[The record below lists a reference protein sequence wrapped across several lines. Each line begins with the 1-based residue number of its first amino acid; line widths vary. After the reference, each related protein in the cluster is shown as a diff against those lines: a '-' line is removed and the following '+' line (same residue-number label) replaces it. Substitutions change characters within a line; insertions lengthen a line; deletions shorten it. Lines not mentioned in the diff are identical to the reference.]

1 MHRRLRPRIH
11 ALRYRIVSL
20 LFDPD
25 ELPALDR
32 QLRLFS
38 RGRFSLFS
46 IRERDFGDGSGDL
59 PGFAARIAAQ
69 AGLDFAPGP
78 VRILA
83 MPRVLGFA
91 FNPLVTWF
99 LHDRAGA
106 LRAILYEVNNTF
118 GERHHYLL
126 PVAQG
131 AAGPIRQDCAKA
143 FHVSPFLPMEL
154 DYAFRVMS
162 PGERLVVAI
171 EVADAAGP
179 LLCAVH
185 TARRRELTDA
195 ALARAFAAFPLVT
208 LKVVAAI
215 LWEAAKLWVKRVPV
229 HRHPARRTSRA
240 K

>member
-11 ALRYRIVSL
+11 VLRYGIVSL
-20 LFDPD
+20 LFDPE

-32 QLRLFS
+32 RLRLFS

-46 IRERDFGDGSGDL
+46 IRTQDFGDGSGDL

-69 AGLDFAPGP
+69 AGLEFVPGP

-83 MPRVLGFA
+83 MPRMLGFA

-126 PVAQG
+126 PVTEV

-143 FHVSPFLPMEL
+143 FHVSPFLPMDL
-154 DYAFRVMS
+154 DYAFRVVP
-162 PGERLVVAI
+162 PGERLAVAI

-179 LLCAVH
+179 LLSAVH
-185 TARRRELTDA
+185 TARRRKLTDP

-229 HRHPARRTSRA
+229 HRHPARRTSGA
-240 K
+240 E